1 VKHPI
6 LHIRKGVEVYDD
18 EAEVR
23 RRESRAAA
31 PEKPPVRPGRF
42 RGVFRKGRG
51 PLLPVLILV
60 IAALLILR
68 MVPRSV
74 ERANIDGWHALLQA
88 RVMGS
93 DLLVGVA
100 FSRLSGSPD
109 IPAEATVMFFLP
121 GTGERI
127 IVPGKLSGQRAVL
140 RGRMTYSPAARVLEA
155 EIRIG
160 AESKTLSLG
169 IRPP

>member
-1 VKHPI
+1 MKHPI
-6 LHIRKGVEVYDD
+6 LHIRKGVEAYDD

-23 RRESRAAA
+23 RQESRAAA

-74 ERANIDGWHALLQA
+74 ERANIDGLHALLQA
-88 RVMGS
+88 RVMGR

-100 FSRLSGSPD
+100 FSRLPGSPD
-109 IPAEATVMFFLP
+109 T
-121 GTGERI
+121 
-127 IVPGKLSGQRAVL
+127 
-140 RGRMTYSPAARVLEA
+140 PAAATAPSERVNVLVGNA
-155 EIRIG
+155 IIRLVTPALCFSCECCLQRNFG
-160 AESKTLSLG
+160 SVWT
-169 IRPP
+169 